1 MSSLCPHYRPRR
13 IAAAVE
19 WCSRCGAYRVAA
31 EWQLPELA
39 EHMPGEDDTCT
50 AQVSLETAAME
61 WRQAARVQLDRAL
74 AAAHTERADRL
85 ERVALWLENLP

>member
-1 MSSLCPHYRPRR
+1 
-13 IAAAVE
+13 
-19 WCSRCGAYRVAA
+19 
-31 EWQLPELA
+31 
-39 EHMPGEDDTCT
+39 MPGEDDTCT